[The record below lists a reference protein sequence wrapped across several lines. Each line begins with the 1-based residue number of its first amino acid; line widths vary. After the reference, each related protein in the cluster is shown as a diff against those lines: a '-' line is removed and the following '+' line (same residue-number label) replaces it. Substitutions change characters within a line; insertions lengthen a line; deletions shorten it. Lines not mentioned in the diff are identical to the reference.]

1 MKTYIIDY
9 LYRGEVRT
17 KTIEAGYISEAVK
30 KARLSNNSILSI
42 DIKEYQ
48 VQDPYL
54 LRDF

>member
-9 LYRGEVRT
+9 LYRGQVRT
-17 KTIEAGYISEAVK
+17 KYIEARSIALAVK
-30 KARLSNNSILSI
+30 KARLKNSSILNI

-48 VQDPYL
+48 VPDPYL